1 MAEDD
6 AEYDLVMPFVVVASK
21 GGPYDDDAYVAGYEM
36 GLIAAALAQAPSDRQ
51 ATIRTANVPQAD
63 LLAMQYG
70 YRYTAERSE
79 DVPEWTHVKFESTTK
94 GW

>member
-1 MAEDD
+1 MADED
-6 AEYDLVMPFVVVASK
+6 AEYDLVMPFVTVASK
-21 GGPYDDDAYVAGYEM
+21 GGPYDDGAYVAGYEM
-36 GLIAAALAQAPSDRQ
+36 GLIATALAQGPPDRQ

-70 YRYTAERSE
+70 YGYIAERSE

-94 GW
+94 GR